1 MLLLKMK
8 DRLLAERM
16 KALDP
21 EQNEGYKFLG
31 CEHEQ
36 INTDAVYER
45 VKSEMYKIIKAFT
58 SKTL

>member
-21 EQNEGYKFLG
+21 EQHEGYKFLG

-36 INTDAVYER
+36 SNPDAVYER